1 MVSLSLRANPD
12 RAPVQEQSLQAH
24 AFLNYLRFVS
34 MGCRSKPKA
43 DLFEA
48 CALLHVD
55 QKASGEAHADALMR
69 CLNDTLGKRA
79 RLFAPGT
86 TEMTFDERWLTALG
100 CAIAKGDGHSTDFL
114 LKSRVRRSDQ
124 RLVHFL
130 VTRISDCFS
139 LT

>member
-1 MVSLSLRANPD
+1 MVSLPLRANPD
-12 RAPVQEQSLQAH
+12 HAPAEEQSSQAC

-48 CALLHVD
+48 CALLHGD
-55 QKASGEAHADALMR
+55 RKASREAHADALMR

-86 TEMTFDERWLTALG
+86 TEMTFDEQWLTALG
-100 CAIAKGDGHSTDFL
+100 CAIAKQDGDSTEFL
-114 LKSRVRRSDQ
+114 LKSRIRRNDQ
-124 RLVHFL
+124 RLIQFL
-130 VTRISDCFS
+130 VTRISECFS
-139 LT
+139 LI